1 MTQYEVKVDLG
12 PLEAILED
20 GDVTEVMVNGMDG
33 VYIEKRGKLIKTD
46 AQFKSNEHIVQV
58 ISSILAMAGVIIDPE
73 HYPVVDVRLA
83 DGSRVNAVFPPV
95 SLTGPT
101 LTILKYQKRLW
112 GWDDLIGFGS
122 LNQKIVDFLRACVI
136 AKRNII
142 VAGGTGSGKT
152 TIMNALTEFIP
163 HDERVATVEKTTELQ
178 VRHPHLIMLEARPVN
193 HEGKGAITVADL
205 ISNVGRMRV
214 DRILTSEFATD
225 GGWEMLQAMNS
236 GHDGSMFT
244 MHATSPL
251 DALERLEM
259 TIAMGGTALPLMQIR
274 QQIASAVSV
283 IVQQMRLPDGKR
295 RIVSITEVTG
305 VRNGVIDM
313 QNIFEFV
320 YHEGE
325 NGQIIGEF
333 KATGYKPTF
342 LKHLEYAGV
351 GLPEGFFE

>member
-33 VYIEKRGKLIKTD
+33 TYIVKQGKLLKTD
-46 AQFKSNEHIVQV
+46 AHFKSKEHIVQV
-58 ISSILAMAGVIIDPE
+58 ISSILSMADVTIDPE
-73 HYPVVDVRLA
+73 NYPVVDVRMA

-95 SLTGPT
+95 SLTGPI
-101 LTILKYQKRLW
+101 LTIVKYQQRHW
-112 GWDDLIGFGS
+112 DWDDLIGFGS
-122 LNQKIVDFLRACVI
+122 LNQKMLDFLRACVI
-136 AKRNII
+136 GSRNIV
-142 VAGGTGSGKT
+142 VAGGTASGKT
-152 TIMNALTEFIP
+152 TIMNALAGLIP
-163 HDERVATVEKTTELQ
+163 HNERVATVERVAELRVQ
-178 VRHPHLIMLEARPVN
+178 HPHLIMLEARPAN

-205 ISNVGRMRV
+205 IRNIGRMRIE
-214 DRILTSEFATD
+214 RILTSEFATD

-295 RIVSITEVTG
+295 RIISITEVTG

-325 NGQIIGEF
+325 DGKIIGEF